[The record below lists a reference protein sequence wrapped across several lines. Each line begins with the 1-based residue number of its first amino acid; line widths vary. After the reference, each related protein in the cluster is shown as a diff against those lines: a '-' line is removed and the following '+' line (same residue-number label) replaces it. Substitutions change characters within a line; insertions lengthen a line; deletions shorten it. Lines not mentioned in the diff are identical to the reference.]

1 MAKKT
6 NEDIVL
12 ETLGEE
18 SETIGD
24 STSNVF
30 DFLKRLSDEIGSGD
44 LSDGS
49 TDVQQQVDSI
59 VSTMLELSDKIE
71 LEDVPT
77 NLPTLDTDDV
87 GLGTLVQVDTPID
100 LTPVKT
106 EIIEKTVVEREITVS
121 SDQVDKQT
129 VNEIDFN
136 KTDFTATRDGDVLTV
151 SLSGSVGGV
160 AYVSSTDPSLTNTVK
175 NGEFWFWT
183 QKGKLYIRYGS
194 FWVQPH
200 PS

>member
-18 SETIGD
+18 SNSD
-24 STSNVF
+24 ATSNVF

-44 LSDGS
+44 LSEGT

-59 VSTMLELSDKIE
+59 VTTLLDISNNVE

-77 NLPTLDTDDV
+77 NLPTIDTDDV
-87 GLGTLVQVDTPID
+87 GNGTLLQVDTPID

-106 EIIEKTVVEREITVS
+106 ETIEKTIVEREITVS

-129 VNEIDFN
+129 VNEIDFD

-151 SLSGSVGGV
+151 ALSGSVGGV
-160 AYVSSTDPSLTNTVK
+160 AYISSTDPSLSKTVK
-175 NGEFWFWT
+175 SGEFWFWT
-183 QKGKLYIRYGS
+183 QKGKLYIRYDS
-194 FWVQPH
+194 YWVQPH
-200 PS
+200 PN